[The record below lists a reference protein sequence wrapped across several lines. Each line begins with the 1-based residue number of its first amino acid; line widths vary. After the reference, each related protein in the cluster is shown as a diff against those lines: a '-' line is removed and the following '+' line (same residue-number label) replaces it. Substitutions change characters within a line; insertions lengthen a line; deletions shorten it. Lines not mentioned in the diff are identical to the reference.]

1 MATGVTLSTNGFIP
15 DVWADLAQAE
25 FLHQARVIQS
35 ATQADTLVGQPGDSI
50 KFPKWTTLTD
60 LDDLTENVA
69 MVPEVLDQTVGE
81 AKIKEVGKAVEFTDT
96 RDLNTLGSVQSEAVR
111 QFGILASRKIDADLI
126 AAASAETA
134 EDPKNKVRAQAPLKV
149 SGTGAMSWKNIVAG
163 LAAFGDDWDPSAFS
177 ALYIRSDMAAALMGD
192 DQFINAQVNGT
203 ASSLRSGQIGTL
215 AGLPVVVTDRLPS
228 GQWMLLKPGALGV
241 IYKRRPLVET
251 DRDILKRTRVV
262 TTTIHYAVKRLN
274 DRGVLIGTLTA

>member
-134 EDPKNKVRAQAPLKV
+134 ADEGNKVRAQAPLKV

-163 LAAFGDDWDPSAFS
+163 LAVFGDDWDPSAFS

>member
-126 AAASAETA
+126 AAASAETP